1 MHNEII
7 MMRSHETDN
16 PSTLIHGRWGFILV
30 HALGGNYSWQSHQEF
45 YTLLSS
51 VISLLEMYYKER
63 IQRKGKAPHGK
74 TSIAGLLIIVE
85 TMEII

>member
-1 MHNEII
+1 MT
-7 MMRSHETDN
+7 RSHETGN
-16 PSTLIHGRWGFILV
+16 PSTLIDGWWDFILV
-30 HALGGNYSWQSHQEF
+30 HALGGSYSLQSHQEF
-45 YTLLSS
+45 YTLLNS

-74 TSIAGLLIIVE
+74 TSIAGLLIIAE